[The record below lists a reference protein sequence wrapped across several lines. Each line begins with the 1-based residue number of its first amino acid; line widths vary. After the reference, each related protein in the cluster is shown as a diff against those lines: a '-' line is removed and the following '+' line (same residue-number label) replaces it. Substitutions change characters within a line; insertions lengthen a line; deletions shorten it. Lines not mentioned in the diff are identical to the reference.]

1 MHIIYAVTTCSDKV
15 YKQLFS
21 QVKVKPAFQSQK
33 YHRLLIEGLA
43 AGAKVDVVAN
53 PPVNRSV
60 LSEKL
65 VRLPREEE
73 GGACYHYIPA
83 IRNPVVK
90 AAAVG
95 LGTFFRTLFLIRKD
109 SAVIVDGLN
118 RVTALSAMLAAR
130 MRGKPCVGIVT
141 DLPDMLSGSR
151 FSKGLANFV
160 IRHCTHYVLLTQ
172 AMNDYLN
179 KTGKP
184 YVILE
189 GHADI
194 TMAEKIPSMEKKT
207 SPRICFYAGG
217 VSKQYGLGNLV
228 EGFRN
233 ADIPNAQLH
242 IYGPGD
248 YVKELQKIAEEDSR
262 VFYGGMLLNQEI
274 VEKEQEATLLVNP
287 RPTNEEYV
295 KYSFP
300 SKTMEYMASGTP
312 VLTTVLPGMPKE
324 YYPYLF
330 LLEDETAEGIA
341 QALTE
346 LLTKSDEELF
356 EKGRRARAFVLD
368 QRNNLVQAQK
378 IIQMLSQCE
387 RKTKI

>member
-60 LSEKL
+60 LKEQFVK
-65 VRLPREEE
+65 LPREEE
-73 GGACYHYIPA
+73 GGACYRYIPA
-83 IRNPVVK
+83 IRNPIAK
-90 AAAVG
+90 AVCVG
-95 LGTFFRTLFLIRKD
+95 LGTFFQTLFLAKKD
-109 SAVIVDGLN
+109 SAVVVDCLN
-118 RVTALSAMLAAR
+118 RMTALFAMLAAR
-130 MRGKPCVGIVT
+130 LRGKQCIGIVT
-141 DLPDMLSGSR
+141 DLPDMLGGSQ
-151 FSKGLANFV
+151 FSKKIANFV
-160 IRHCTHYVLLTQ
+160 IRHCTGYVLLTE
-172 AMNDYLN
+172 AMNGYLN

-189 GHADI
+189 GHSDI
-194 TMAEKIPSMEKKT
+194 TMRERIPDMDKKT

-217 VSKQYGLGNLV
+217 VSRQYGLANLV
-228 EGFRN
+228 EGFR
-233 ADIPNAQLH
+233 AAELENAQLH

-248 YVKELQKIAEEDSR
+248 YVKELQEIAREDDR
-262 VFYGGMLLNQEI
+262 VFYGGMLLNTEI
-274 VEKEQEATLLVNP
+274 VDKEQEAALLVNP
-287 RPTNEEYV
+287 RPTGEEYV

-324 YYPYLF
+324 YHPYVY
-330 LLEDETAEGIA
+330 LLEDESAEGITKKLKEVLA
-341 QALTE
+341 Q
-346 LLTKSDEELF
+346 SDEALF
-356 EKGRRARAFVLD
+356 QKGCEARRFVLEEK
-368 QRNNLVQAQK
+368 NNVIQAKK
-378 IIQMLSQCE
+378 ILDLLE
-387 RKTKI
+387 EVTK

>member
-21 QVKVKPAFQSQK
+21 HVKVKPAFQSQK

-43 AGAKVDVVAN
+43 AGAEVDVVAN

-60 LSEKL
+60 LTEKI
-65 VRLPREEE
+65 VRLPREVE
-73 GGACYHYIPA
+73 GGANYRYIPA
-83 IRNPVVK
+83 IRNPIVK

-95 LGTFFRTLFLIRKD
+95 LGTFFQILFLARKD

-118 RVTALSAMLAAR
+118 RITALSAMLAAR
-130 MRGKPCVGIVT
+130 LRGKPCIGIVT

-151 FSKGLANFV
+151 FSKGMANFV
-160 IRHCTHYVLLTQ
+160 IRHCTGYVLLTE
-172 AMNDYLN
+172 AMNEYLN
-179 KTGKP
+179 KQGKP

-194 TMAEKIPSMEKKT
+194 TMADRIPAMEKKLA
-207 SPRICFYAGG
+207 PRVCFYAGG
-217 VSKQYGLGNLV
+217 VSKQYGLSNLV
-228 EGFRN
+228 EGFRK
-233 ADIPNAQLH
+233 ADLPDTQLH

-248 YVKELQKIAEEDSR
+248 YVEELEEIAAKDSR
-262 VFYGGMLLNQEI
+262 IFYGGMLLSSEI

-287 RPTNEEYV
+287 RPTDEEYV

-324 YYPYLF
+324 YHPYVY
-330 LLEDETAEGIA
+330 LLEEETADGIA
-341 QALTE
+341 GMLKKV
-346 LLTKSDEELF
+346 LSNSDEELF
-356 EKGRRARAFVLD
+356 RKGNEARRFVLE
-368 QRNNLVQAQK
+368 QKNNVIQAERILK
-378 IIQMLSQCE
+378 MLS
-387 RKTKI
+387 K

>member
-65 VRLPREEE
+65 VCLPREEE

-130 MRGKPCVGIVT
+130 LRGKPCVGIVT

-160 IRHCTHYVLLTQ
+160 IRHCTHYVLLTE

-179 KTGKP
+179 KAGKP

-194 TMAEKIPSMEKKT
+194 TMADRIPSLEKKT
-207 SPRICFYAGG
+207 EPRICFYAGG

-287 RPTNEEYV
+287 RPTDEEYV

-312 VLTTVLPGMPKE
+312 VLTTVLPGMPRE
-324 YYPYLF
+324 YHPYVH
-330 LLEDETAEGIA
+330 LLEDETAEGI
-341 QALTE
+341 TE
-346 LLTKSDEELF
+346 KLKEVLEKSDEILF
-356 EKGRRARAFVLD
+356 QKGTEARRFVLE
-368 QRNNLVQAQK
+368 QKNNVIQARK
-378 IIQMLSQCE
+378 ILEMLNG
-387 RKTKI
+387 

>member
-1 MHIIYAVTTCSDKV
+1 MHIIYAVTTCSDRV
-15 YKQLFS
+15 YKQLFDK
-21 QVKVKPAFQSQK
+21 VKTKPAFQSQK

-43 AGAKVDVVAN
+43 DGTEVDVVAN

-60 LSEKL
+60 LSEKF
-65 VRLPREEE
+65 VRLPREVE
-73 GGACYHYIPA
+73 GGACYRYIPA
-83 IRNPVVK
+83 IRNPVLK

-109 SAVIVDGLN
+109 SAVVVDGLN
-118 RVTALSAMLAAR
+118 RMTALSGMLAAR
-130 MRGKPCVGIVT
+130 LRGKPCVGIVT

-160 IRHCTHYVLLTQ
+160 IRHCTHYVLLTE

-179 KTGKP
+179 NRGKP

-194 TMAEKIPSMEKKT
+194 TMAERIPSLEKKIA
-207 SPRICFYAGG
+207 PRVCFYAGG
-217 VSKQYGLGNLV
+217 VSKLYGLGNLV
-228 EGFRN
+228 EGFRKAN
-233 ADIPNAQLH
+233 LPDAQLH

-248 YVKELQKIAEEDSR
+248 YVKELQQIAEEDPR
-262 VFYGGMLLNQEI
+262 IFYGGMLLNTQI

-287 RPTNEEYV
+287 RPTAEEYV

-324 YYPYLF
+324 YHPYVY
-330 LLEDETAEGIA
+330 LLEDETADGIA
-341 QALTE
+341 GMLTE
-346 LLTKSDEELF
+346 VLSNSEKTLF
-356 EKGRRARAFVLD
+356 QKGAEARRFVLE
-368 QRNNLVQAQK
+368 QKNNVIQAGR
-378 IIQMLSQCE
+378 ILEML
-387 RKTKI
+387 RK